1 MMAMHLIFSTGPIKI
16 IIADYDFVERA
27 LAGSNSLSS
36 SYHDEILDDVTS
48 IISPTE
54 MLKIGL
60 DLVGFTERR
69 ILQAYVVTMAI
80 GL

>member
-1 MMAMHLIFSTGPIKI
+1 MAMHWILSTGPIKI

-60 DLVGFTERR
+60 DFVGFTERR
-69 ILQAYVVTMAI
+69 I
-80 GL
+80 